1 MIVGDSPSQRE
12 IVEHGV
18 TGFRVSHGNR
28 ADLLDALVRLER
40 NQELRIAM
48 GQRGRERQLR
58 DFDRTAV
65 ENQYVNVLREA
76 AFSRGPLS
84 IGMTKKFL

>member
-1 MIVGDSPSQRE
+1 
-12 IVEHGV
+12 
-18 TGFRVSHGNR
+18 
-28 ADLLDALVRLER
+28 
-40 NQELRIAM
+40 M

-76 AFSRGPLS
+76 AFSRGPLA
-84 IGMTKKFL
+84 